1 MIDNSRQ
8 SKKKPLPDWG
18 RGYKIILYFLK
29 IFYPL
34 RIEIALLA
42 CSSVIPSYGL
52 VKMKCGTWESR
63 ITYSSSIITYRIS
76 CFAYLDS
83 HEAISTPLFLPS
95 NDGVISFIF
104 PGKFR
109 TFHNSFIASN
119 PRYFQDDSTTM
130 SASVASMSLF
140 NCFTA
145 LWSKGYSLFIL
156 PRHTLILK

>member
-1 MIDNSRQ
+1 MQR
-8 SKKKPLPDWG
+8 KKKPLPDWG
-18 RGYKIILYFLK
+18 RGFKEIL
-29 IFYPL
+29 FY
-34 RIEIALLA
+34 RFFYSFSIEMALFA

-52 VKMKCGTWESR
+52 VKMKCGNWESR

-95 NDGVISFIF
+95 NDGVISIIV

-130 SASVASMSLF
+130 SASVASISLF

-156 PRHTLILK
+156 SRHTLILK